1 MSAKKLF
8 PMIGLAVV
16 LVLCILLYLV
26 VPQKN
31 NDEDADS
38 ATDTSVMIDT
48 LDTDAVK
55 KLTIQ
60 NGENTFTLKKS
71 EDQWVFAD
79 DADIPVDQEEASEL
93 LENFATVSATKQLTE
108 NDDTLSNFGLS
119 KPALT
124 LTVTMSDGAEHTY
137 LFGDTVPVIGG
148 YYVKASGHDETVYCV
163 DESLYTAVNKEKS
176 SLYQVAELPDID
188 DDAVTSVTLTA
199 NKKIAYQAKKV
210 AKSDRINSA
219 VEWNIVKPN
228 EKPVAASDSDWDT
241 TLSYFTSLSFDQ
253 VVEYGGAD
261 KKKYGL
267 QEPSWKVLVHY
278 TESESND
285 DSDSSTDSN
294 SSTSTKKEKKTFTL
308 LIGKK
313 NKDGDYYACEK
324 GSKDVYTISAYS
336 VEDLMG
342 VTTYNTMDKTV
353 YPESREDLQ
362 SFDVIYEG
370 TKQSWKSDDDSDSV
384 SDIYV
389 AIQKLSYTGEATK
402 KIKKK
407 NAVMTL
413 VFHEKNKDVTVN
425 FYPYDDNNFYLVD
438 KDGMDDFVVDQSAVQ
453 KILKLVNQTES

>member
-16 LVLCILLYLV
+16 LVLCIILYFV

-38 ATDTSVMIDT
+38 DTDTSVTIDT
-48 LDTDAVK
+48 LDTDSVT

-79 DADIPVDQEEASEL
+79 DADTPVDQDEVSEL
-93 LENFATVSATKQLTE
+93 LGNFATVSATKQLTE

-163 DESLYTAVNKEKS
+163 DESLYTAANKEKS

-210 AKSDRINSA
+210 VKSDRINSA

-267 QEPSWKVLVHY
+267 QDPSWKVLVHY
-278 TESESND
+278 TESESD
-285 DSDSSTDSN
+285 
-294 SSTSTKKEKKTFTL
+294 STKKEKKTLTL

-313 NKDGDYYACEK
+313 NKDGDYYACEE
-324 GSKDVYTISAYS
+324 GSKDVYTISASS
-336 VEDLMG
+336 VEDLTG

-353 YPESREDLQ
+353 YPESREDIQ

-370 TKQSWKSDDDSDSV
+370 TKKSWKSDDDSDSA
-384 SDIYV
+384 SDIY
-389 AIQKLSYTGEATK
+389 ATIQKLSYTGEATK
-402 KIKKK
+402 KVKKK

-413 VFHEKNKDVTVN
+413 VFHEKKKNVTVN

-453 KILKLVNQTES
+453 KILTLVKQTES